1 MRHLPGSIAISDD
14 ADVPLLRTVHRAG
27 HATFYQLY
35 ASLHPSKEK
44 RLWDTLNWR
53 VGRLVKHKF
62 LDRTPVEG
70 LASPVFSLGEN
81 GEFYL
86 QGREQFLVERAG
98 RSRGANKRHQI
109 WHDVELFDIQLT
121 LRRAGVVV
129 LWESEP
135 EVKAVNDFTTD
146 RYAKDYDAVVTF
158 RSGDR
163 CGKVAIEYER
173 TPKWSKAYE
182 RICTEIDLE
191 KKFDTC
197 LYLVPNRELLAFLLY
212 GLRNTRRRVMVA
224 QALEFAQFP
233 HSAPLIEA
241 RTGIASRLVDC
252 LPAPFVPD
260 SNDSGL
266 HRNAPALP

>member
-1 MRHLPGSIAISDD
+1 MRYLGGTIAICVD

-27 HATFYQLY
+27 HVTIHQLD
-35 ASLHPSKEK
+35 ALLHPAKEK

-53 VGRLVKHKF
+53 IGRLVQHKF
-62 LDRTPVEG
+62 LDRTPVVG
-70 LASPVFSLGEN
+70 LPSAVLSLGEN

-98 RSRGANKRHQI
+98 RSRGATQRHQI
-109 WHDVELFDIQLT
+109 WHDVELFDIQLA

-158 RSGDR
+158 RSGSHS
-163 CGKVAIEYER
+163 GKLAIEHER

-182 RICTEIDLE
+182 RICADLDQE
-191 KKFDTC
+191 KRLDTC
-197 LYLVPNRELLAFLLY
+197 LYLVPNRELHAFLVHALCKA
-212 GLRNTRRRVMVA
+212 RRRIMVGLA
-224 QALEFAQFP
+224 QEFVQCP
-233 HSAPLIEA
+233 HRAPLIDA
-241 RTGIASRLVDC
+241 RTGVANRLEHC
-252 LPAPFVPD
+252 LPD
-260 SNDSGL
+260 SV
-266 HRNAPALP
+266 R

>member
-1 MRHLPGSIAISDD
+1 MRHLPGSIAISAD
-14 ADVPLLRTVHRAG
+14 ADVPLLRAVYRAG
-27 HATFYQLY
+27 HLTFHQLY
-35 ASLHPSKEK
+35 ASLHPAKEK

-53 VGRLVKHKF
+53 IGRLTKHKF

-70 LASPVFSLGEN
+70 LPSAVFSLGEN
-81 GEFYL
+81 GELYL
-86 QGREQFLVERAG
+86 QGCERFLVERAG

-121 LRRAGVVV
+121 LRRGGVVV
-129 LWESEP
+129 IWESEP

-158 RSGDR
+158 RSSDR

-182 RICTEIDLE
+182 RICAEIDLE
-191 KKFDTC
+191 KKVDTC

-212 GLRNTRRRVMVA
+212 GLRNARRRVMVA

-233 HSAPLIEA
+233 HSASLIEA

-252 LPAPFVPD
+252 LPASFVRNGID
-260 SNDSGL
+260 S
-266 HRNAPALP
+266 ALPGFASALP